1 MWYLKSRSTVFMGLH
16 IKVSNQEWLSLW
28 LTGNTQRIYKTI
40 SGLLYL
46 SVCLSIYF
54 GGHPS
59 GHMLGCHLSLPGPEK
74 HKQWDLKG
82 HVSAGLKSIPLSNQ
96 LLVTQGPPPTTY
108 IKWRQP
114 AVAEMGSSVFSL
126 LSEDNTQYLFS
137 TNPLQLI
144 LAVLPIAAA
153 QYPSPPD
160 TGPPNSACRR
170 RTH

>member
-46 SVCLSIYF
+46 SVCLSVYF

-59 GHMLGCHLSLPGPEK
+59 GHMLGRHLSLPGTEK
-74 HKQWDLKG
+74 HKQRDLRD

-96 LLVTQGPPPTTY
+96 LLVVQGPLPTTY
-108 IKWRQP
+108 IKWSQP
-114 AVAEMGSSVFSL
+114 AVAEMGSLVFSL
-126 LSEDNTQYLFS
+126 LSGNTQYLFF

-160 TGPPNSACRR
+160 RGPPNSACRR
-170 RTH
+170 KTH